1 MSTIDL
7 SKLKA
12 SLEKSG
18 ILIIDYY
25 LLEEKCAMLK
35 AFVYSINQFLLIYIP
50 TKLRA
55 ELKGKKNMYEL
66 KSLEDVVDEEDYAK
80 FDEYQI
86 NMVRQGGSLSDKDTY
101 KNLSQKYNKQI
112 VLNGDGVEQFEKRIM
127 RQVKRL
133 NIPFSKIEYTVG
145 VQNKKILALH
155 FGEEINLFYVKNY
168 TKDIRCYMYI
178 INVKDLIENGSE
190 VQHEIG
196 TINLQFFKIICDVID
211 SNLSEIA
218 TLEHKDYATIIEKY
232 QKQKADFVRKT
243 DVFRTFIKK
252 IDDEEKTDIKKYKG
266 LFANETSGIRKNSL
280 ETEYQNVLSSFMKR
294 RIDKIDLMIE
304 QTYVFHIFFLLLE
317 EISFDNFVM
326 IKRTTANFEKLKALF
341 A

>member
-1 MSTIDL
+1 MSAIDL

-12 SLEKSG
+12 SLEKTG
-18 ILIIDYY
+18 ILIVEYY

-35 AFVYSINQFLLIYIP
+35 AYIYSINQFLLIYIP

-86 NMVRQGGSLSDKDTY
+86 NMIRQGGSDKDAY
-101 KNLSQKYNKQI
+101 KNLSKKYNKQI

-133 NIPFSKIEYTVG
+133 NIPFSKLEYTIG
-145 VQNKKILALH
+145 VQNKKIMALH

-168 TKDIRCYMYI
+168 TKDVRCYMYI
-178 INVKDLIENGSE
+178 VNVKDLIENGTE
-190 VQHEIG
+190 MQHEIG
-196 TINLQFFKIICDVID
+196 SINAQFFKIICDVID
-211 SNLSEIA
+211 SNLTEIA
-218 TLEHKDYATIIEKY
+218 SIENKDYTAIIAKY
-232 QKQKADFVRKT
+232 QKQKADFAKKSDT
-243 DVFRTFIKK
+243 FLAFIKK
-252 IDDEEKTDIKKYKG
+252 IDDDEKAEVKKYKG

-294 RIDKIDLMIE
+294 RVDKTESMIE

-317 EISFDNFVM
+317 EISFDNFIM
-326 IKRTTANFEKLKALF
+326 IKRTTSNFEKLKALF
-341 A
+341 D

>member
-12 SLEKSG
+12 SLEKTG
-18 ILIIDYY
+18 ILIVEYY

-35 AFVYSINQFLLIYIP
+35 AYVYSINQFLLIYIP

-55 ELKGKKNMYEL
+55 ELKGKKNTYEL

-86 NMVRQGGSLSDKDTY
+86 NMIRQGGSDKDAY

-133 NIPFSKIEYTVG
+133 NIPFSKLEYTIG
-145 VQNKKILALH
+145 VQNKKIMALN

-168 TKDIRCYMYI
+168 TKDVRCYMYI
-178 INVKDLIENGSE
+178 VNVKDLIENGTE
-190 VQHEIG
+190 MQHEIG
-196 TINLQFFKIICDVID
+196 SINTQFFKIICDVIE
-211 SNLSEIA
+211 SNLTEISSIA
-218 TLEHKDYATIIEKY
+218 NKDYTAIIVKY
-232 QKQKADFVRKT
+232 QKQKAEFAKKT
-243 DVFRTFIKK
+243 DAFLAFIKK
-252 IDDEEKTDIKKYKG
+252 IDDEEKAEIKKYKG

-280 ETEYQNVLSSFMKR
+280 ETEYQNVLSSFMKKR
-294 RIDKIDLMIE
+294 VDKTESIID

-326 IKRTTANFEKLKALF
+326 IKRTTSNFEKLKALF
-341 A
+341 E

>member
-12 SLEKSG
+12 SLEKIG
-18 ILIIDYY
+18 ILIVEYY

-35 AFVYSINQFLLIYIP
+35 AYIYSINQFLLIYIP

-86 NMVRQGGSLSDKDTY
+86 NMIRQGGSDKDAY

-133 NIPFSKIEYTVG
+133 NIPFSKLEYTIG
-145 VQNKKILALH
+145 VQNKKIMALN

-178 INVKDLIENGSE
+178 VNVKDLIENGTE
-190 VQHEIG
+190 MQHEIG
-196 TINLQFFKIICDVID
+196 TINAQFFKIICDVID
-211 SNLSEIA
+211 SNLTEIA
-218 TLEHKDYATIIEKY
+218 SIANKDYTAIIAKY
-232 QKQKADFVRKT
+232 QKQKADFAKKS
-243 DVFRTFIKK
+243 DIFLAFIKK
-252 IDDEEKTDIKKYKG
+252 IDDEEKAEVKKYKG

-280 ETEYQNVLSSFMKR
+280 ETEYQNVLSSFMKKR
-294 RIDKIDLMIE
+294 VDKTESMIE

-317 EISFDNFVM
+317 EISFDNFIM
-326 IKRTTANFEKLKALF
+326 IKRTTSNFEKLKALF
-341 A
+341 D

>member
-1 MSTIDL
+1 MSSIDL

-12 SLEKSG
+12 SLEKTG
-18 ILIIDYY
+18 ILIVEYY

-35 AFVYSINQFLLIYIP
+35 AYVYSINQFLLIYIP

-86 NMVRQGGSLSDKDTY
+86 NMIRQGGSDKDAY

-133 NIPFSKIEYTVG
+133 NIPFSKLEYTIG
-145 VQNKKILALH
+145 VQNKKIMALH

-168 TKDIRCYMYI
+168 TKDVRCYMYI
-178 INVKDLIENGSE
+178 VNVKDLIENGTE
-190 VQHEIG
+190 MQNEIG
-196 TINLQFFKIICDVID
+196 SINAQFFKIICDIID
-211 SNLSEIA
+211 SNLTEIA
-218 TLEHKDYATIIEKY
+218 SISNKDYTTIIAKY
-232 QKQKADFVRKT
+232 QKQKADFAKKS
-243 DVFRTFIKK
+243 DAFLAFIKK
-252 IDDEEKTDIKKYKG
+252 IDDEEKTEIKKYKG

-280 ETEYQNVLSSFMKR
+280 ETEYQNVLSSFMKKR
-294 RIDKIDLMIE
+294 VDKTESMIE

-317 EISFDNFVM
+317 EISFDNFIM
-326 IKRTTANFEKLKALF
+326 IKRTTSNFEKLKALF
-341 A
+341 D

>member
-12 SLEKSG
+12 SLEKTG
-18 ILIIDYY
+18 ILIVEYY

-35 AFVYSINQFLLIYIP
+35 AYVYTINQFLLIYIP
-50 TKLRA
+50 TKLRT
-55 ELKGKKNMYEL
+55 EITGKKNMYEL

-86 NMVRQGGSLSDKDTY
+86 NMIRQGGSDKDAY

-133 NIPFSKIEYTVG
+133 NIPFSKLEYTLG
-145 VQNKKILALH
+145 VQNKKIMALH

-168 TKDIRCYMYI
+168 TKDVRCYMYI
-178 INVKDLIENGSE
+178 VNVKDLIENGAE
-190 VQHEIG
+190 MQHEIA
-196 TINLQFFKIICDVID
+196 TINTQFFKIICDVID
-211 SNLSEIA
+211 TNLTEISS
-218 TLEHKDYATIIEKY
+218 KDYTAIIEKY
-232 QKQKADFVRKT
+232 KKQKADFARKT
-243 DVFRTFIKK
+243 DTFSSFIKRLE
-252 IDDEEKTDIKKYKG
+252 DEEKAEVKKYKG
-266 LFANETSGIRKNSL
+266 LFANETSGIRKNTL
-280 ETEYQNVLSSFMKR
+280 ETEYQNMISSFMKKKMDKMESM
-294 RIDKIDLMIE
+294 IDN
-304 QTYVFHIFFLLLE
+304 TYIFHIFFLLLE
-317 EISFDNFVM
+317 EISFDNFIM

-341 A
+341 D

>member
-1 MSTIDL
+1 MSSIDL

-12 SLEKSG
+12 SLEKTG
-18 ILIIDYY
+18 ILIVEYY

-35 AFVYSINQFLLIYIP
+35 AYVYSINQFLLIYIP

-86 NMVRQGGSLSDKDTY
+86 NMIRQGGGSDKDAY

-133 NIPFSKIEYTVG
+133 NIPFSKLEYTIG
-145 VQNKKILALH
+145 VQNKKIMALH

-178 INVKDLIENGSE
+178 VNVKDLIENGTE
-190 VQHEIG
+190 MQNEIG
-196 TINLQFFKIICDVID
+196 SINAQFFKIICDIID
-211 SNLSEIA
+211 SNLTEIA
-218 TLEHKDYATIIEKY
+218 SISNKDYTTIIAKY
-232 QKQKADFVRKT
+232 QKQKADFAKKS
-243 DVFRTFIKK
+243 DAFLAFIKK
-252 IDDEEKTDIKKYKG
+252 IDDEEKTEIKKYKG

-280 ETEYQNVLSSFMKR
+280 ETEYQNVLSSFMKKR
-294 RIDKIDLMIE
+294 VDKTESMIE

-317 EISFDNFVM
+317 EISFDNFIM
-326 IKRTTANFEKLKALF
+326 IKRTTSNFEKLKALF
-341 A
+341 D

>member
-1 MSTIDL
+1 MSAIDL
-7 SKLKA
+7 SKLKT

-25 LLEEKCAMLK
+25 LLEEKCAMIK

-50 TKLRA
+50 TKLRT

-80 FDEYQI
+80 FDEYQL
-86 NMVRQGGSLSDKDTY
+86 NMIKQGGSSDKDAY

-133 NIPFSKIEYTVG
+133 NIPFSKLDYTIG
-145 VQNKKILALH
+145 IQNKKIMALH

-178 INVKDLIENGSE
+178 VNVKELVENGSE
-190 VQHEIG
+190 TQHEIG
-196 TINLQFFKIICDVID
+196 TINSQFFKIICDAID
-211 SNLSEIA
+211 SNLTEITA
-218 TLEHKDYATIIEKY
+218 LEHKDYATIIGKY
-232 QKQKADFVRKT
+232 QKQKADFAKKT
-243 DVFRTFIKK
+243 EAFNLFIKK
-252 IDDEEKTDIKKYKG
+252 IDDEEKAEVKKYKG

-280 ETEYQNVLSSFMKR
+280 ETEYQNVLSSFMKKKV
-294 RIDKIDLMIE
+294 DKIDSIID
-304 QTYVFHIFFLLLE
+304 QTYIFHIFFLLLE

-341 A
+341 D

>member
-12 SLEKSG
+12 SLEKSS
-18 ILIIDYY
+18 ILIVEYY

-35 AFVYSINQFLLIYIP
+35 AYVYSINQFLLIYIP
-50 TKLRA
+50 TKLRT
-55 ELKGKKNMYEL
+55 EITGKKNIYEL

-86 NMVRQGGSLSDKDTY
+86 NMIRQGGSDKDAY

-127 RQVKRL
+127 RQIKRL
-133 NIPFSKIEYTVG
+133 NIPFSKLEYTIG
-145 VQNKKILALH
+145 VQNKKIMALH

-168 TKDIRCYMYI
+168 TKDVRCYMYI
-178 INVKDLIENGSE
+178 VNVKDLIENGTE
-190 VQHEIG
+190 MQHEIG
-196 TINLQFFKIICDVID
+196 TINSQFFKIICDVIE
-211 SNLSEIA
+211 SNLTEISSISN
-218 TLEHKDYATIIEKY
+218 KDYTAIIAKY
-232 QKQKADFVRKT
+232 QKQKAEYAKKT
-243 DVFRTFIKK
+243 EAFLTFIKR
-252 IDDEEKTDIKKYKG
+252 IDDEEKSEIKKYKG

-280 ETEYQNVLSSFMKR
+280 ETEYQNMITSFMKKR
-294 RIDKIDLMIE
+294 MDKMDSVID

-317 EISFDNFVM
+317 EISFDNFIM
-326 IKRTTANFEKLKALF
+326 IKRTTSNFEKLKALF
-341 A
+341 D

>member
-12 SLEKSG
+12 SLEKTG
-18 ILIIDYY
+18 ILIVEYY

-35 AFVYSINQFLLIYIP
+35 AYVYTINQFLLIYIP

-86 NMVRQGGSLSDKDTY
+86 NIIRQGGSDKDAY

-133 NIPFSKIEYTVG
+133 NIPFSKLEYTIG
-145 VQNKKILALH
+145 VQNKKIMALH

-178 INVKDLIENGSE
+178 VNVKDLIENGTE
-190 VQHEIG
+190 MQHEIG
-196 TINLQFFKIICDVID
+196 SINAQFFKIICDVID
-211 SNLSEIA
+211 SNLAEIA
-218 TLEHKDYATIIEKY
+218 SIANKDYTAIIAKY
-232 QKQKADFVRKT
+232 QKQKADFAKKSDT
-243 DVFRTFIKK
+243 FLAFIKK
-252 IDDEEKTDIKKYKG
+252 IDDDEKAEVKKYKG

-280 ETEYQNVLSSFMKR
+280 ETEYQNVLSSFMKKR
-294 RIDKIDLMIE
+294 VDKTESMIE

-317 EISFDNFVM
+317 EISFDNFIM
-326 IKRTTANFEKLKALF
+326 IKRTTSNFEKLKALF
-341 A
+341 D

>member
-12 SLEKSG
+12 SLEKIG
-18 ILIIDYY
+18 FLIVEYY

-35 AFVYSINQFLLIYIP
+35 AYIYSINQFLLIYIP

-86 NMVRQGGSLSDKDTY
+86 NMIRQGGSDKDAY

-133 NIPFSKIEYTVG
+133 NIPFSKLEYTIG
-145 VQNKKILALH
+145 VQNKKIMALN

-178 INVKDLIENGSE
+178 VNVKDLIENGTE
-190 VQHEIG
+190 MQHEIG
-196 TINLQFFKIICDVID
+196 TINAQFFKIICDVID
-211 SNLSEIA
+211 SNLTEIA
-218 TLEHKDYATIIEKY
+218 SIANKDYTAIIAKY
-232 QKQKADFVRKT
+232 QKQKADFAKKS
-243 DVFRTFIKK
+243 DIFLAFIKK
-252 IDDEEKTDIKKYKG
+252 IDDEEKAEVKKYKG

-280 ETEYQNVLSSFMKR
+280 ETEYQNVLSSFMKKR
-294 RIDKIDLMIE
+294 VDKTESMIE

-317 EISFDNFVM
+317 EISFDNFIM
-326 IKRTTANFEKLKALF
+326 IKRTTSNFEKLKALF
-341 A
+341 D

>member
-12 SLEKSG
+12 SLEKTG
-18 ILIIDYY
+18 ILIVEYY

-35 AFVYSINQFLLIYIP
+35 AYVYNINQFLLIYIP

-55 ELKGKKNMYEL
+55 ELKGKKNTYEL
-66 KSLEDVVDEEDYAK
+66 KSIEDVVDEEDYAK

-86 NMVRQGGSLSDKDTY
+86 NMIRQGGSDKDAY

-133 NIPFSKIEYTVG
+133 NIPFSKLEYTIG
-145 VQNKKILALH
+145 VQNKKILALN

-168 TKDIRCYMYI
+168 TKDVRCYMYI
-178 INVKDLIENGSE
+178 VNVKDLIENGTE
-190 VQHEIG
+190 MQHEIG
-196 TINLQFFKIICDVID
+196 TINSQFFKIICDVID
-211 SNLSEIA
+211 SNLTEIA
-218 TLEHKDYATIIEKY
+218 SIANKDYTAIIAKY
-232 QKQKADFVRKT
+232 QKQKADFAKKS
-243 DVFRTFIKK
+243 DAFLAFIKK
-252 IDDEEKTDIKKYKG
+252 IDDEEKTEIKKYKG

-280 ETEYQNVLSSFMKR
+280 ETEYQNVLSSFMKKR
-294 RIDKIDLMIE
+294 ADKTESMIDN
-304 QTYVFHIFFLLLE
+304 TYVFHIFFLLLE

-326 IKRTTANFEKLKALF
+326 IKRTTSNFEKLTALF
-341 A
+341 D

>member
-12 SLEKSG
+12 SLEKIG
-18 ILIIDYY
+18 ILIVEYY

-35 AFVYSINQFLLIYIP
+35 AYIYSINQFLLIYIP

-86 NMVRQGGSLSDKDTY
+86 NMIRQGGSDKDAY

-133 NIPFSKIEYTVG
+133 NIPFSKLEYTIG
-145 VQNKKILALH
+145 VQNKKIMALN

-178 INVKDLIENGSE
+178 VNVKDLIENGTE
-190 VQHEIG
+190 MQHEIG
-196 TINLQFFKIICDVID
+196 TINAQFFKIICDVID
-211 SNLSEIA
+211 SNLTEIA
-218 TLEHKDYATIIEKY
+218 SIANKDYTAIIAKY
-232 QKQKADFVRKT
+232 QKQKAEFAKKSDTFLA
-243 DVFRTFIKK
+243 FIKK
-252 IDDEEKTDIKKYKG
+252 IDDEEKAEVKKYKG

-280 ETEYQNVLSSFMKR
+280 ETEYQNVLSSFMKKR
-294 RIDKIDLMIE
+294 VDKTESMIE

-317 EISFDNFVM
+317 EISFDNFIM
-326 IKRTTANFEKLKALF
+326 IKRTTSNFEKLKALF
-341 A
+341 D

>member
-12 SLEKSG
+12 SLEKTG
-18 ILIIDYY
+18 ILIVEYY

-35 AFVYSINQFLLIYIP
+35 AYVYSINQFLLIYIP

-55 ELKGKKNMYEL
+55 ELKGKKNTYEL

-86 NMVRQGGSLSDKDTY
+86 NMIRQGGSDKDAY

-133 NIPFSKIEYTVG
+133 NIPFSKLEYTIG
-145 VQNKKILALH
+145 VQNKKILALN

-168 TKDIRCYMYI
+168 TKDVRCYMYI
-178 INVKDLIENGSE
+178 VNVKDLIENGTE
-190 VQHEIG
+190 MQHEIG
-196 TINLQFFKIICDVID
+196 SINTQFFKIICDVIE
-211 SNLSEIA
+211 SNLTEISSIA
-218 TLEHKDYATIIEKY
+218 NKDYTAIIVKY
-232 QKQKADFVRKT
+232 QKQKAEFAKKT
-243 DVFRTFIKK
+243 DAFLAFIKK
-252 IDDEEKTDIKKYKG
+252 IDDEEKAEIKKYKG

-280 ETEYQNVLSSFMKR
+280 ETEYQNVLSSFMKKR
-294 RIDKIDLMIE
+294 VDKTESIID

-326 IKRTTANFEKLKALF
+326 IKRTTSNFEKLKALF
-341 A
+341 E

>member
-1 MSTIDL
+1 MSSIDL

-12 SLEKSG
+12 SLEKTG
-18 ILIIDYY
+18 ILIVEYY

-35 AFVYSINQFLLIYIP
+35 AYVYSINQFLLIYIP

-86 NMVRQGGSLSDKDTY
+86 NMIRQGGGSDKDAY

-133 NIPFSKIEYTVG
+133 NIPFSKLEYTIG
-145 VQNKKILALH
+145 VQNKKIMALH

-168 TKDIRCYMYI
+168 TKDVRCYMYI
-178 INVKDLIENGSE
+178 VNVKDLIENGTE
-190 VQHEIG
+190 MQNEIG
-196 TINLQFFKIICDVID
+196 SINAQFFKIICDIID
-211 SNLSEIA
+211 SNLTEIA
-218 TLEHKDYATIIEKY
+218 SISNKDYTTIIAKY
-232 QKQKADFVRKT
+232 QKQKADFAKKSDT
-243 DVFRTFIKK
+243 FLAFIKK
-252 IDDEEKTDIKKYKG
+252 IDEEEKAEIKKYKG

-280 ETEYQNVLSSFMKR
+280 ETEYQNVLSSFMKKR
-294 RIDKIDLMIE
+294 VDKTESMIE

-317 EISFDNFVM
+317 EISFDNFIM
-326 IKRTTANFEKLKALF
+326 IKRTTSNFEKLKALF
-341 A
+341 D

>member
-12 SLEKSG
+12 SLEKSS
-18 ILIIDYY
+18 ILIVEYY

-35 AFVYSINQFLLIYIP
+35 AYIYSINQFLLIYIP

-86 NMVRQGGSLSDKDTY
+86 NMIRQGGSDKDAY

-133 NIPFSKIEYTVG
+133 NIPFSKLEYTIG
-145 VQNKKILALH
+145 VQNKKIMALH

-168 TKDIRCYMYI
+168 TKDVRCYMYI
-178 INVKDLIENGSE
+178 VNVKDLIENGTE
-190 VQHEIG
+190 MQHEIG
-196 TINLQFFKIICDVID
+196 SINAQFFKIICDVID
-211 SNLSEIA
+211 SNLTEIA
-218 TLEHKDYATIIEKY
+218 SIENKDYTAIIAKY
-232 QKQKADFVRKT
+232 QKQKADFAKKSDT
-243 DVFRTFIKK
+243 FLAFIKK
-252 IDDEEKTDIKKYKG
+252 IDDDEKAEVKKYKG

-280 ETEYQNVLSSFMKR
+280 ETEYQNVLSSFMKKR
-294 RIDKIDLMIE
+294 VDKTESMIE

-317 EISFDNFVM
+317 EISFDNFIM
-326 IKRTTANFEKLKALF
+326 IKRTTSNFEKLKALF
-341 A
+341 D

>member
-12 SLEKSG
+12 SLEKTG
-18 ILIIDYY
+18 ILIVEYY

-35 AFVYSINQFLLIYIP
+35 AYVYSINQFLLIYIP

-55 ELKGKKNMYEL
+55 ELKGKKNTYEL

-86 NMVRQGGSLSDKDTY
+86 NMIRQGGSDKDAY

-133 NIPFSKIEYTVG
+133 NIPFSKLEYTIG
-145 VQNKKILALH
+145 VQNKKILALN

-168 TKDIRCYMYI
+168 TKDVRCYMYI
-178 INVKDLIENGSE
+178 VNVKDLIENGTE
-190 VQHEIG
+190 MQHEIG
-196 TINLQFFKIICDVID
+196 SINTQFFKIICDVIE
-211 SNLSEIA
+211 SNLTEIA
-218 TLEHKDYATIIEKY
+218 SIANKDYTAIIVKY
-232 QKQKADFVRKT
+232 QKQKAEFAKKT
-243 DVFRTFIKK
+243 DAFLAFIKK
-252 IDDEEKTDIKKYKG
+252 IDDEEKAEIKKYKG

-280 ETEYQNVLSSFMKR
+280 ETEYQNVLSSFMKKR
-294 RIDKIDLMIE
+294 VDKTESIID

-326 IKRTTANFEKLKALF
+326 IKRTTSNFEKLKALF
-341 A
+341 E

>member
-12 SLEKSG
+12 SLEKTG
-18 ILIIDYY
+18 ILIVEYY

-35 AFVYSINQFLLIYIP
+35 AYVYTINQFLLIYIP

-55 ELKGKKNMYEL
+55 ELKGKKNTYEL

-86 NMVRQGGSLSDKDTY
+86 NMIRQGGSDKDAY

-133 NIPFSKIEYTVG
+133 NIPFSKLEYTIG
-145 VQNKKILALH
+145 VQNKKIMALN

-178 INVKDLIENGSE
+178 VNVKDLIENGTE
-190 VQHEIG
+190 MQHEIG
-196 TINLQFFKIICDVID
+196 SINLQFFKIICDIIE
-211 SNLSEIA
+211 SNLTEIA
-218 TLEHKDYATIIEKY
+218 SIANKDYTSIIVKY
-232 QKQKADFVRKT
+232 QKQKAEFAKKT
-243 DVFRTFIKK
+243 DAFLAFIKK
-252 IDDEEKTDIKKYKG
+252 IDDEEKAEIKKYKG

-280 ETEYQNVLSSFMKR
+280 ETEYQNVLASFMKKR
-294 RIDKIDLMIE
+294 VDKTESIID

-326 IKRTTANFEKLKALF
+326 IKRTTSNFEKLKALF
-341 A
+341 E